1 MSNIL
6 VVDDE
11 KVLGESIKDALA
23 SEGYEVK
30 IASNG
35 QIGFDLISSE
45 PFDLIILDVMMPEIN
60 GIDLCKKVREMN
72 VLTPILFLTVNNDPE
87 DRILGLEA
95 GGDDYLGK
103 PFHLKE
109 LLLRTRK
116 LIQRT
121 QWYART
127 NDSFAFE
134 DIYID
139 FSSYQIESWDKKI
152 YNLTQKEAM
161 ILKLLIENE
170 GATVSRE
177 DILEKIWGYESYPST
192 RTIDNFIVRL
202 RKRIERNPEQPTH
215 LHTIRG
221 VGYKFTKNP
230 LENNDPEL

>member
-60 GIDLCKKVREMN
+60 GIDLCKKVREIN

>member
-1 MSNIL
+1 MSSIL

-23 SEGYEVK
+23 SEGYQVT

-35 QIGFDLISSE
+35 QIGFDLISTQY
-45 PFDLIILDVMMPEIN
+45 FDLIILDVMMPEIN

-116 LIQRT
+116 LLQRT

-127 NDSFAFE
+127 IDSFAFA

-139 FSSYQIESWDKKI
+139 FSSYQIESWDKKL

-230 LENNDPEL
+230 LENNDPAL

>member
-23 SEGYEVK
+23 SEGYQVI

-35 QIGFDLISSE
+35 QIGFDLISTE

-60 GIDLCKKVREMN
+60 GIDLCKKVRQMN

-116 LIQRT
+116 LLQRT

-127 NDSFAFE
+127 NDSFAFA

-139 FSSYQIESWDKKI
+139 FSSYQIESWDKRL
-152 YNLTQKEAM
+152 YSLTQKEAM

-221 VGYKFTKNP
+221 VGYKFTKHP
-230 LENNDPEL
+230 LENNDPAL

>member
-23 SEGYEVK
+23 SEGYQVK

-35 QIGFDLISSE
+35 QIGFDLISTE

-116 LIQRT
+116 LLQRT

-139 FSSYQIESWDKKI
+139 FSSYQIESWDKRL

-170 GATVSRE
+170 GATISRE

-230 LENNDPEL
+230 LENNDPAL

>member
-23 SEGYEVK
+23 SEGYQVK

-35 QIGFDLISSE
+35 QIGFDLISTE

-116 LIQRT
+116 LLQRT

-139 FSSYQIESWDKKI
+139 FSSYQIESWDKRL

-230 LENNDPEL
+230 LENNDPAL